1 MFPFS
6 SYTFSPEKDIPALT
20 GKTIIITGGNSG
32 LGLESLIQLAKHSP
46 SKIYLCARS
55 KEKYDAAMKHIA
67 ESGVSEPGK
76 FVHFLELD
84 LQSLA
89 SVRKSAETFV
99 SENSRLDVLMNNA
112 G

>member
-1 MFPFS
+1 M
-6 SYTFSPEKDIPALT
+6 E
-20 GKTIIITGGNSG
+20 GKTIIVTGGNSG
-32 LGLESLIQLAKHSP
+32 LGLESLIQMAKHSP

-55 KEKYDAAMKHIA
+55 KEKYDTAMKHIA
-67 ESGVSEPGK
+67 ESGVPDASK

-89 SVRKSAETFV
+89 SVKKSTETFIT
-99 SENSRLDVLMNNA
+99 ENHRLDILMNNA

>member
-6 SYTFSPEKDIPALT
+6 SFRFNPDKDVPSLE
-20 GKTIIITGGNSG
+20 GKTIVVTGGNAG
-32 LGLESLIQLAKHSP
+32 LGLESLIQMAKHSP
-46 SKIYLCARS
+46 SKVYLCARS
-55 KEKYDAAMKHIA
+55 KEKYDTAMKHIS
-67 ESGVSEPGK
+67 ESGIPDAGK

-89 SVRKSAETFV
+89 SVKKSAETFNA
-99 SENSRLDVLMNNA
+99 ENQRLDILMNNA